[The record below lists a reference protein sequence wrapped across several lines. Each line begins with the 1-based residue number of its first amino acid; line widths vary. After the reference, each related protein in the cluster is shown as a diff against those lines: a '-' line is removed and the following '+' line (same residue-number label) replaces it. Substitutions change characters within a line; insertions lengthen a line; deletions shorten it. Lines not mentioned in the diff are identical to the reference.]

1 MVMQYIPVIPP
12 ELRPLV
18 PLDGGRFASS
28 DLNDLYRRVI
38 IRNNRLKRLLEIK
51 APEVI
56 LRNEKRML
64 QEAVDS
70 LFDNSRK
77 SNAVKAEGGRA
88 LKSLSDVLKGK
99 QGRFRQNLLGKRVDY
114 SGRSVIV
121 VGPEL
126 KLHECGLPKD
136 MAAELFKPF
145 IIRKLIERG
154 IVKTV
159 KSARKLVDKKEAVV
173 WDILENILKGH
184 PVMLNRAP
192 TLHRLSIQAFQPK
205 LIEGKAIQLHPLVTT
220 AFNADFDGD
229 QMAVHVPLSHAAIL
243 EAQMLMLASHNILNP
258 QNGTPITLPS
268 QDMVLGLY
276 YITKGKRS
284 TDAEKVK
291 GEGKAFYS
299 SEEVIIA
306 HNEGKIDLHAWIRV
320 KTMVRNEDGQL
331 ENKLIETT
339 VGRVLFNQHVP
350 AEVGFVNALLTK
362 KNLREIIGDIIN
374 ITNVPK
380 TAKFLDDIKQLGFR
394 TAFRGGLSFNI
405 NDLIIPD
412 VKEELLENAKAEV
425 EEVWES
431 YNMGLITNN
440 ERYNQIVDIWSRVD
454 TRITETLIKE
464 LSNDKQGFNSVY
476 MMLDSGARGSKQ
488 QIKQLAGI
496 RGLMAKPRKS
506 GSTGSEIIEN
516 PILSNFKG
524 GLNVLDYFISTHGAR
539 KGLADTALKT
549 ADAGYL
555 TRRLVDVAQDV
566 VITEEDCG
574 TLRGIA
580 TTALKDN
587 EDIIEPLSDR
597 IEGRTSLHDVYDLVT
612 DKLLVAAGSEI
623 TEELAKKIEDAGIE
637 TVEIR
642 SVLTCESK
650 RGVCVKCYGKN
661 LASGG
666 IAQKGDAVGIIAAQ
680 SIGEPGTQ
688 LTLRTFHVGGVAG
701 SASVESTL
709 MAKFDGTIQFDG
721 LRTVTIANNEGVKSN
736 VVIGR
741 TGEVRIIDTKNDRLL
756 ITNNIPYGSTL
767 NVKDGQKVSK
777 GDVICTWDPFN
788 NVIMAE
794 INGTVRFENVIDG
807 VTYREEAD
815 EQTGHREK
823 VVIET
828 RDKTKIPS
836 ILVEGKDKKSYNL
849 PTGSHIIIEE
859 GDEVKAGQ
867 VIVKIPRILGKLRDI
882 TGGLPRVT
890 ELFEARNPGNPAVV
904 SEIDGV
910 VMMGAVKRGN
920 REITIEAKDGVQKKY
935 LVPLTRQILAQDGD
949 FVKAGTSLSDG
960 QIAPFDILSIKGPFA
975 VQEYVVNEIQE
986 VYRLQGVRINDK
998 HIEVIVRQMMRKV
1011 NIVDPGDTRFLEDDL
1026 VDKFEFVEENDY
1038 IFDKKVVTE
1047 IGDSGKLRAGQIVS
1061 LREVREE
1068 NSILRRSDK
1077 KLVEYRDAK
1086 PATSSP
1092 TLLGITKASL
1102 GVQSWISAASFQE
1115 TTKVLSSAAIN
1126 GKTDDMLGLKENV
1139 ITGHPIPAG
1148 TGLRDF
1154 DQIIVGSKEEYE
1166 LLQTTREAMAFDE
1179 EE

>member
-1 MVMQYIPVIPP
+1 
-12 ELRPLV
+12 
-18 PLDGGRFASS
+18 
-28 DLNDLYRRVI
+28 
-38 IRNNRLKRLLEIK
+38 
-51 APEVI
+51 
-56 LRNEKRML
+56 
-64 QEAVDS
+64 
-70 LFDNSRK
+70 
-77 SNAVKAEGGRA
+77 
-88 LKSLSDVLKGK
+88 
-99 QGRFRQNLLGKRVDY
+99 
-114 SGRSVIV
+114 
-121 VGPEL
+121 
-126 KLHECGLPKD
+126 
-136 MAAELFKPF
+136 
-145 IIRKLIERG
+145 
-154 IVKTV
+154 
-159 KSARKLVDKKEAVV
+159 
-173 WDILENILKGH
+173 
-184 PVMLNRAP
+184 
-192 TLHRLSIQAFQPK
+192 
-205 LIEGKAIQLHPLVTT
+205 
-220 AFNADFDGD
+220 
-229 QMAVHVPLSHAAIL
+229 
-243 EAQMLMLASHNILNP
+243 
-258 QNGTPITLPS
+258 
-268 QDMVLGLY
+268 
-276 YITKGKRS
+276 
-284 TDAEKVK
+284 
-291 GEGKAFYS
+291 
-299 SEEVIIA
+299 
-306 HNEGKIDLHAWIRV
+306 
-320 KTMVRNEDGQL
+320 
-331 ENKLIETT
+331 
-339 VGRVLFNQHVP
+339 
-350 AEVGFVNALLTK
+350 
-362 KNLREIIGDIIN
+362 
-374 ITNVPK
+374 
-380 TAKFLDDIKQLGFR
+380 
-394 TAFRGGLSFNI
+394 
-405 NDLIIPD
+405 
-412 VKEELLENAKAEV
+412 
-425 EEVWES
+425 
-431 YNMGLITNN
+431 MGLITNN

-454 TRITETLIKE
+454 TRITESLIRE
-464 LSNDKQGFNSVY
+464 LSNDRQGFNSVF

-566 VITEEDCG
+566 VITEVDCG

-587 EDIIEPLSDR
+587 EDVIEPLSDR
-597 IEGRTSLHDVYDLVT
+597 IIGRTSLHDVFDPVNEMLYVS
-612 DKLLVAAGSEI
+612 AGDEI
-623 TEELAKKIEDAGIE
+623 TVDVAKRIEDAGIE

-650 RGVCVKCYGKN
+650 RGVCSKCYGKN
-661 LASGG
+661 LATG
-666 IAQKGDAVGIIAAQ
+666 AMTQQGDAVGIIAAQ

-709 MAKFDGTIQFDG
+709 AAKFDGTIQFDG
-721 LRTVTIANNEGVKSN
+721 LRTVTVTSNDGVKSQ

-741 TGEVRIIDTKNDRLL
+741 TGEVRIVDVKNDRLL
-756 ITNNIPYGSTL
+756 ITNNIPYGATL
-767 NVKDGQKVSK
+767 NVKDGQNISK
-777 GDVICTWDPFN
+777 GGVLCTWDPFN
-788 NVIMAE
+788 NVIVSE
-794 INGTVRFENVIDG
+794 INGTINFDNVIDG
-807 VTYREEAD
+807 ITYREESD

-836 ILVEGKDKKSYNL
+836 LLVEGKEKKSYNL
-849 PTGSHIIIEE
+849 PTGSHIMIDA
-859 GDEVKAGQ
+859 GDQVHAGQ
-867 VIVKIPRILGKLRDI
+867 VLVKIPRVLGKLRDI

-890 ELFEARNPGNPAVV
+890 ELFEARNPSNPAVV

-910 VMMGAVKRGN
+910 VVMGNIKRGN

-949 FVKAGTSLSDG
+949 FVKAGTPMSDG

-986 VYRLQGVRINDK
+986 VYRLQGVKINDK

-1026 VDKFEFVEENDY
+1026 VDKFEFVDENDY

-1047 IGDSGKLRAGQIVS
+1047 IGDSAKLRAGQIVT

-1068 NSILRRSDK
+1068 NSILRRNDQK
-1077 KLVEYRDAK
+1077 PVEYRDAK
-1086 PATSSP
+1086 PATSAP

-1148 TGLRDF
+1148 TGLREF
-1154 DQIIVGSKEEYE
+1154 DKVIVGSKEEYE
-1166 LLQTTREAMAFDE
+1166 LLQTTREAMVFDE